1 MDEDKNKKIS
11 ELDDLDLDPT
21 ASLFADDAAGD
32 DAAGKDNDNSKISDE
47 DLASYDQDDDIEPED
62 DSQSDAQTDKD
73 FISIPKSKIFVLN
86 QLLKNIKGNCEQA
99 ANLISGIAPNE
110 DISRISIGQLGEDGL
125 REERDAEIGRE
136 KVIEGVFDGEK
147 MIGPDGKQ
155 YTVPAN
161 YASKSKLV
169 EGDMLKLTITPN
181 GTFLYKQIGPIERSR
196 IIGAIEKDEEGNF
209 FIKNQHRK
217 WRVITASVTYF
228 RGEVGDEAV
237 ILVPKGG
244 ESRWAAVENV
254 IKAK

>member
-1 MDEDKNKKIS
+1 MDEGKNKKMGD
-11 ELDDLDLDPT
+11 LDDLDLDPT
-21 ASLFADDAAGD
+21 ASLFSDGNNEEAKPADGEEAEEIESD
-32 DAAGKDNDNSKISDE
+32 DGLKQADG
-47 DLASYDQDDDIEPED
+47 L
-62 DSQSDAQTDKD
+62 SQDKD
-73 FISIPKSKIFVLN
+73 FVAIPKSKILVLN

-99 ANLISGIAPNE
+99 ASLMSGLIKDEEAA
-110 DISRISIGQLGEDGL
+110 RISIGQLGEDSL
-125 REERDAEIGRE
+125 REERETETGRE

-155 YTVPAN
+155 YAVPAN

-196 IIGAIEKDEEGNF
+196 VIGTIEKDDEGNF
-209 FIKNQHRK
+209 LVRNQNRK

-228 RGEVGDEAV
+228 RGEGGDEAV

-244 ESRWAAVENV
+244 ESRWAAVENI